1 MRILKYRAWIKDKH
15 KMEKVSN
22 ITFLTN
28 NSFTISTDNLDSY
41 DFYSYAEYV
50 LMEFT
55 GLKDKNGV
63 EIYEGDIVLIY
74 DEKISKVFYSQGSF
88 CVDILNGG
96 TPLHGFS
103 SKQLEVIGNIYE
115 DEDLLENK
123 V

>member
-15 KMEKVSN
+15 KMEKVRN
-22 ITFLTN
+22 ITFLT
-28 NSFTISTDNLDSY
+28 NSFTISTDDLDLY

-55 GLKDKNGV
+55 GLKDKNGQ
-63 EIYEGDIVLIY
+63 EIFEGDIVLIY

-103 SKQLEVIGNIYE
+103 SNQLEVIGNIYE
-115 DEDLLENK
+115 DKDLLENK